1 MKKVLHLFPA
11 YKIGGAPVNV
21 LRFIKGSNNQI
32 INYAAALK
40 VDERLFAD
48 YLENTDDSFDV
59 DLTGLKW
66 KSFIELLRIVKKIK
80 PDIVHANGKGGAI
93 YAFLIYLFYR
103 KRVFYTFRGFHI
115 KYQGVKHKF
124 YVYFERIFS
133 RVYRKAIA
141 VSHSERELFLKTTQ
155 INAGKVEVIGNGV
168 EISPRPLPP
177 EMRSKVDKYKLNIV
191 TLSRIAEVK
200 DIETMVKG
208 LELLNDSEV
217 SLHIMGGYLSV
228 DQFYKEKVDK
238 IIAGLSCKDRIYLWG
253 DIEGA
258 GDYVHNFDLYLSTSL
273 SEGLPT
279 SIIEAGLS
287 EVPVLA
293 TDCNGNIDLIVD
305 GKTGYLFPKGDIGKL
320 ESKLKQA
327 IDQFGSQQQSEIIAN
342 NLKQMKSYSISS
354 HVNKLMHLYSKED

>member
-21 LRFIKGSNNQI
+21 LRFIKGSNDQI

-40 VDERLFAD
+40 VDNRLFAD

-59 DLTGLKW
+59 DLTSLKW
-66 KSFIELLRIVKKIK
+66 KSFIELLRIVKKIN
-80 PDIVHANGKGGAI
+80 PDIVHANGKGGAV
-93 YAFLIYLFYR
+93 YAFLIYVFYR

-115 KYQGVKHKF
+115 KYAGIKHKF
-124 YVYFERIFS
+124 YVYFERLFS
-133 RVYRKAIA
+133 HIYTKAIA

-155 INAGKVEVIGNGV
+155 VKAEKVEVIGNGV

-177 EMRSKVDKYKLNIV
+177 EMRCEVDKYKLNIV

-208 LELLNDSEV
+208 LELLNDTEV

-228 DQFYKEKVDK
+228 DQFYKDRIDK

-287 EVPVLA
+287 EVLVLA
-293 TDCNGNIDLIVD
+293 TDCIGNIDLIVE
-305 GKTGYLFPKGDIGKL
+305 GKTGYLFPKGDTAEL
-320 ESKLKQA
+320 VNQLKQA
-327 IDQFGSQQQSEIIAN
+327 IGRFGSQQQSEIIAN
-342 NLKQMKSYSISS
+342 NLRQMKMYSISS
-354 HVNKLMHLYSKED
+354 NVSKLMYLYSRKD